1 MGEKPFYVLGNSQFL
16 LTFEINQ
23 FSVLNWKMSKFCHYA
38 TLLIKLIVIFIIP
51 EIFLFAKSKISQVIT
66 KYQSPL

>member
-23 FSVLNWKMSKFCHYA
+23 FSVLNWEMSKYCQSV
-38 TLLIKLIVIFIIP
+38 TLLIKLIAF
-51 EIFLFAKSKISQVIT
+51 F
-66 KYQSPL
+66 

>member
-23 FSVLNWKMSKFCHYA
+23 FSVLNWEMSKYCQSV
-38 TLLIKLIVIFIIP
+38 TLFIKLIVLFFFVKYS
-51 EIFLFAKSKISQVIT
+51 FLLSL
-66 KYQSPL
+66 KYPR

>member
-1 MGEKPFYVLGNSQFL
+1 
-16 LTFEINQ
+16 
-23 FSVLNWKMSKFCHYA
+23 MSKFCHYA

-66 KYQSPL
+66 KYQNAPLTQPCKIKLRNLNANQLNLAWVN